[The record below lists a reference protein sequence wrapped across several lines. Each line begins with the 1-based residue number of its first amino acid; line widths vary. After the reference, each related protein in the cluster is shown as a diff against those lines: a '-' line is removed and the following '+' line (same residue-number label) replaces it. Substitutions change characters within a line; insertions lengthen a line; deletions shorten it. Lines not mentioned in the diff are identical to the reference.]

1 MAADGDLVQLWIYDL
16 SGGLA
21 RMYSQM
27 LLGRQIEAIYH
38 TSVVVGGFEHY
49 FGGGINVAPAGST
62 PFGRPMQKLD
72 LGCTQLPEEVRA
84 ELLAELSE
92 RYTPQAYS
100 LFSNNCNNFSSE
112 FAQLLVGKDIPSHI
126 TALPSTVLN
135 TPFGQMIAPMLSG
148 LEQQMRSM
156 RGQAFTP
163 AAATAPSQPGP
174 TASTSAAAGS
184 LAPSLP
190 AATQAAVATP
200 AEAQQQQQQ
209 QQGQPAAGE
218 GPALHAAEVEIEA
231 AVAAGMMREAEESTQ
246 RPHQQQQPTQ
256 DAAAAPAAPA
266 APAAADAARLA
277 AELEIANEVRLLMAE
292 GMTAHDAQAAAMEA
306 AMARR
311 GSQQTSGQQ
320 GTQA

>member
-1 MAADGDLVQLWIYDL
+1 MADGDLVQLWIYDL

-38 TSVVVGGFEHY
+38 TSIVVGGLEHY
-49 FGGGINVAPAGST
+49 FGGGISVVPAGST
-62 PFGRPMQKLD
+62 PFGRPMQKVD
-72 LGCTQLPEEVRA
+72 LGRTELPEDIRA

-112 FAQLLVGKDIPSHI
+112 FAQLLVGRDIPSHI

-163 AAATAPSQPGP
+163 AAPAAPAQP
-174 TASTSAAAGS
+174 TAAAGAASAAA
-184 LAPSLP
+184 APLVPALPP
-190 AATQAAVATP
+190 AAAAAAGAP
-200 AEAQQQQQQ
+200 AAAQQQQQPV
-209 QQGQPAAGE
+209 QPAGSE

-231 AVAAGMMREAEESTQ
+231 AVAAGMMHEADESMA
-246 RPHQQQQPTQ
+246 RLHLQQPPGAAAVPAVPAGE
-256 DAAAAPAAPA
+256 DAAK
-266 APAAADAARLA
+266 LA

-292 GMTAHDAQAAAMEA
+292 GLTEHDAQAAAMEA

-311 GSQQTSGQQ
+311 GSQQGQGEQ
-320 GTQA
+320 QEKKA